1 MSVSWRAVFQKQEVS
16 FQHINQM
23 QVLYLFLDALNSV
36 LAFGRPTFWVFWIM
50 SESHLLY
57 IYFSE
62 LIKIPSVQYW
72 LYLWH
77 KTVFKECYLSVT
89 YCDNLTCIL
98 SVLKCNLCL
107 CSALTVV
114 CPGYL
119 CYTRNWSVWGTWLA
133 VKWTL
138 KTLTQTGWLF
148 HQGHVWYKWSRLV
161 TTKLVCILVI
171 TVSGTDIWAGY
182 YSVSTYFVAN
192 FCLPSYML
200 QK

>member
-1 MSVSWRAVFQKQEVS
+1 
-16 FQHINQM
+16 M
-23 QVLYLFLDALNSV
+23 QVLYLLLNVLNGV
-36 LAFGRPTFWVFWIM
+36 LALGRPTVNFCMM
-50 SESHLLY
+50 SEPHLLH
-57 IYFSE
+57 IYFSK
-62 LIKIPSVQYW
+62 LSKISSVQCW
-72 LYLWH
+72 LHLLH
-77 KTVFKECYLSVT
+77 KTVFKEHYLSMYPSVT
-89 YCDNLTCIL
+89 CCDNTPCVL
-98 SVLKCNLCL
+98 SVSKFNFSL

-119 CYTRNWSVWGTWLA
+119 CYARNRSVWGTWLA

-192 FCLPSYML
+192 YFLPSYML
-200 QK
+200 QR